1 MNYKEVK
8 FIDLQSQYR
17 ELKTN
22 IDRRIQIVLDHGRY
36 IMGPEVGELEERL
49 ADYVGVKNAITC
61 ANGTDALQLALMAF
75 EIGPGDA
82 VFTTTFTFFATAE
95 VIALAGATPVFV
107 DIDER
112 TFNICPV
119 KLEAKIEQVL
129 ARGELN
135 PKAIIA
141 VDLFGLP
148 ADYHSLEPIAKTYGL
163 KLIEDAAQG
172 FGAELNGR
180 RAGAFGDI
188 ATTSFFPAKPLGC
201 YGDGGALFTDSD
213 DLAEIIKSCRV
224 HGQGSNKYDN
234 VRIGLN
240 SRLDTIQAAVLL
252 EKLDA
257 FPAELVRRDEIAD
270 LYHRDVPE
278 NCVKPLVPDGYRSA
292 WAQYTLRS
300 PCRDRMIERLAEIN
314 TPSMIYYKK
323 CMHQQKAFSR
333 FDFDDADYP
342 VAEKAS
348 GEVFSLPMHPYLGN
362 ADVTGIA
369 TSLAIQK

>member
-188 ATTSFFPAKPLGC
+188 GFPVFFPQSHWVVTEMEVLYLP
-201 YGDGGALFTDSD
+201 TV

-240 SRLDTIQAAVLL
+240 SRLDTIQALFIGEAG
-252 EKLDA
+252 
-257 FPAELVRRDEIAD
+257 RI
-270 LYHRDVPE
+270 
-278 NCVKPLVPDGYRSA
+278 
-292 WAQYTLRS
+292 
-300 PCRDRMIERLAEIN
+300 PCR
-314 TPSMIYYKK
+314 
-323 CMHQQKAFSR
+323 
-333 FDFDDADYP
+333 
-342 VAEKAS
+342 V
-348 GEVFSLPMHPYLGN
+348 G
-362 ADVTGIA
+362 
-369 TSLAIQK
+369 